1 MKKIHKRVAA
11 LLFAVAMTG
20 LPVGTAFFY
29 PSGGMTVWAEA
40 AEEAAEASTEA
51 QAESAAAEEISAET
65 QAESAA
71 AEETPTEAQPE
82 QPEVQITI
90 NTPEGWQSDKAKV
103 GIRAEDVRNTGNFSV
118 AKAEARISENGGW
131 SDVTQSMEVEV
142 TGNCSVYVRITDQN
156 GKTYEHNRYVECF
169 DKTKPT
175 LSAAAK
181 DGVLIIRGA
190 DEGSG
195 VAAIYVNGN
204 EFTELTDNTL
214 NVRLQKAD
222 TAYQYFTLQVR
233 DKAGNMSENYKVVN
247 PYYENPDAV
256 KDTSDGTGNTQ
267 QDNSLP
273 TDATPTKPTSATA
286 TITDYQTTGGT
297 STETEQ
303 QENADSGEDTGRVQ
317 GDVSASPGNEGG
329 KEFYTITTKSDRVF
343 YLIVD
348 KDKADEN
355 VYLLTEVGEN
365 DLLNFTDSNTVTLP
379 QNNAVL
385 ESALPLEPVE
395 KQEETELEPAEQ
407 EETEDTD
414 DKAEKT
420 ESGNNSGTLILMAI
434 VLIAVGGGYYYLK
447 FIKGK
452 NDTFDSDY
460 DEDEDEDE
468 FEEETV
474 NEDEAEGETPENSEI
489 VSGDGDEEYPEDEDY
504 M

>member
-11 LLFAVAMTG
+11 LLFAAAMTG
-20 LPVGTAFFY
+20 LPVGTALFN

-40 AEEAAEASTEA
+40 AEDAAEASTEVQPESVAAEEIPAEA
-51 QAESAAAEEISAET
+51 QAESVAEEA
-65 QAESAA
+65 
-71 AEETPTEAQPE
+71 PTEAQPE

-103 GIRAEDVRNTGNFSV
+103 GILVEDVRNTGNFSV

-156 GKTYEHNRYVECF
+156 GKTYEQNRYVECF

-181 DGVLIIRGA
+181 DGVLIIQGA

-256 KDTSDGTGNTQ
+256 KDTSNGTGNEQ
-267 QDNSLP
+267 QNSSLP

-286 TITDYQTTGGT
+286 TVTDHQTTGGT
-297 STETEQ
+297 STEAEE
-303 QENADSGEDTGRVQ
+303 QENADSEEDTGRVQ
-317 GDVSASPGNEGG
+317 GDISSIQENEGG
-329 KEFYTITTKSDRVF
+329 KEFYTITTKSDKVF

-348 KDKADEN
+348 KDKAEEN

-365 DLLNFTDSNTVTLP
+365 DLLNFTDSNMVTLP

-395 KQEETELEPAEQ
+395 KQEETEPEPAEQ
-407 EETEDTD
+407 EETEDKD
-414 DKAEKT
+414 DKTETK
-420 ESGNNSGTLILMAI
+420 ESGNNSGTLVLMAI
-434 VLIAVGGGYYYLK
+434 VLIALGGGYYYLK

-460 DEDEDEDE
+460 DEDEDE

-474 NEDEAEGETPENSEI
+474 NEDEAEDETPASSEI
-489 VSGDGDEEYPEDEDY
+489 VSGDDDEEYPEDEEY

>member
-20 LPVGTAFFY
+20 LPVGTAFFN

-40 AEEAAEASTEA
+40 AEDAAEASAEA
-51 QAESAAAEEISAET
+51 QPESVAAEEILAE
-65 QAESAA
+65 A
-71 AEETPTEAQPE
+71 PTEAQPE

-103 GIRAEDVRNTGNFSV
+103 GILVEDVRNTGNFSV

-181 DGVLIIRGA
+181 DGVLIIQGA

-247 PYYENPDAV
+247 PYYENPEAV
-256 KDTSDGTGNTQ
+256 KDTSDGTGNAQ

-273 TDATPTKPTSATA
+273 TDATPTKPTNATA
-286 TITDYQTTGGT
+286 TVTDYQTTGGT
-297 STETEQ
+297 SSETEQ
-303 QENADSGEDTGRVQ
+303 QENAGSGEDTGRVQ
-317 GDVSASPGNEGG
+317 GDVSSSPGNEDG
-329 KEFYTITTKSDRVF
+329 KEFYTITTKSDKVF

-348 KDKADEN
+348 KDKTEEN

-395 KQEETELEPAEQ
+395 KQEETEPEPADQ
-407 EETEDTD
+407 KETEDKD

-460 DEDEDEDE
+460 DEDEDE

-474 NEDEAEGETPENSEI
+474 NEDEAEGETLENSEI
-489 VSGDGDEEYPEDEDY
+489 ASGDDEKEYLEDEDY

>member
-11 LLFAVAMTG
+11 LLFAVVITG

-29 PSGGMTVWAEA
+29 PSGSMTVWAEA
-40 AEEAAEASTEA
+40 AEDVKEISSEVQPENTVSEEAATDA
-51 QAESAAAEEISAET
+51 QA
-65 QAESAA
+65 
-71 AEETPTEAQPE
+71 E

-90 NTPEGWQSDKAKV
+90 STPEGWQSDKARA
-103 GIRAEDVRNTGNFSV
+103 GIRVEDVRNTGNFSI
-118 AKAEARISENGGW
+118 AKVEARISENGGW
-131 SDVTQSMEVEV
+131 SDVTQNMEVEI
-142 TGNCSVYVRITDQN
+142 TGNCSVYVRVTDQN
-156 GKTYEHNRYVECF
+156 GQTYEQNRYVECF

-181 DGVLIIRGA
+181 DGVLIIQGA

-204 EFTELTDNTL
+204 EFTELTNNTL

-233 DKAGNMSENYKVVN
+233 DKAGNMSENYKVAN
-247 PYYENPDAV
+247 PYYDDPEAIGN
-256 KDTSDGTGNTQ
+256 TSDGTGNEQ
-267 QDNSLP
+267 QNNSLP

-286 TITDYQTTGGT
+286 TVTDHQTTGGT
-297 STETEQ
+297 STEAES
-303 QENADSGEDTGRVQ
+303 QENTDSGEDTGRVQ
-317 GDVSASPGNEGG
+317 GNVLTTTESEGG
-329 KEFYTITTKSDRVF
+329 KEFYTIQTKSDKVF

-348 KDKADEN
+348 KDKSEEN

-385 ESALPLEPVE
+385 ESALPLDPVN
-395 KQEETELEPAEQ
+395 ETEEKEPETTN
-407 EETEDTD
+407 EKETED
-414 DKAEKT
+414 KEAET
-420 ESGNNSGTLILMAI
+420 EEKKSGNNSGTLILMAI
-434 VLIAVGGGYYYLK
+434 VLLAVGGGYYYLK
-447 FIKGK
+447 FVKGK

-468 FEEETV
+468 FEETV
-474 NEDEAEGETPENSEI
+474 NEDEAEGEETGRGET
-489 VSGDGDEEYPEDEDY
+489 VTGYDDGEYPEDEDY